1 MNATKP
7 QFFEMLGG
15 RLEQVM
21 SVRDHG
27 DAVLFRTAMQPGRLV
42 PLHSHI
48 DPEGFYVLAG
58 EIEVFVIDDHPK
70 WQSVSAG
77 FSLIVEDGIRHAL
90 RNNSSKPADLIVV
103 TNRRLADY
111 FHQAG
116 RQVEPGQA
124 STPPTRDDMEHMI
137 RVTEEF
143 GYWITSPEESEAL
156 IAQSSDRIHPKE
168 T

>member
-1 MNATKP
+1 MNPTKS

-21 SVRDHG
+21 GIQDGG

-48 DPEGFYVLAG
+48 DPEGFYVLEG
-58 EIEVFVIDDHPK
+58 EIEVFVIDDDPK
-70 WQSVSAG
+70 WQTVSAG
-77 FSLIVEDGIRHAL
+77 FSLLLEDGIRHAL
-90 RNNSSKPADLIVV
+90 RNHSSKPADLVVV

-124 STPPTRDDMEHMI
+124 STPPTPDDVKQMI
-137 RVTEEF
+137 RVTGDFWLLDHLARGER
-143 GYWITSPEESEAL
+143 GTDCAK
-156 IAQSSDRIHPKE
+156 Q
-168 T
+168 